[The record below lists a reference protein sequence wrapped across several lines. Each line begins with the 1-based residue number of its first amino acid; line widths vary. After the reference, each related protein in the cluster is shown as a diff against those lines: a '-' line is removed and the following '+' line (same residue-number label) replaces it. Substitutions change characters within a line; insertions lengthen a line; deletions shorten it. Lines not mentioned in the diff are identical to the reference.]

1 MNISFNWLKQFIDIP
16 VSAEETAQLLTD
28 IGLEVDGVER
38 VESVKGGLQGLVIGE
53 VLKKEKHP
61 DADRLSVT
69 EVNVGNE
76 VLQIV
81 CGASNVAAGQKVVVA
96 TDGTTIYPTNGEPFK
111 IKKSKIRGVESNGM
125 ICAEDE
131 IGLGTNH
138 DGIMVLDANAKV
150 GSLAK
155 DYFNMEEDYR
165 FEIGLTPN
173 RADAMSHLGVARDL
187 LAVMK
192 HKKIVSQSATL
203 NTKHQTLNNNS
214 QTPNTKLTVEVKNS
228 EACPRYCGITIEN
241 VEVKESPDWLKN
253 KLRSIGASPINNVVD
268 VTNYVLHALGQ
279 PLHAFDLDKITSEKV
294 VVKTCAENTAF
305 VTLDEQERKLSSSDL
320 MICNGDEPMCMA
332 GVFGGLHSGVSAST
346 KNIFLESAYFNP
358 TFVRKT
364 AKRHGLNTDAS
375 FRFERGID
383 PNITVDALNYAA
395 QLIAEVS
402 GGTVTGEV
410 VDIYPNKIENFNV
423 KFRLSQLRKIS
434 GIDISE
440 QDVKNILSSLE
451 INIVS
456 QEDDVMELDV
466 PAYRVDVHRE
476 VDVIEDIIRIYGLNE
491 VPVPEKVNA
500 SLSFAEKPSKTE
512 IENIIAD
519 TLVANG
525 FSEAMSN
532 SLASS
537 KHIELKGHAFK
548 SEHNVGILN
557 PLSSD
562 LDVLRQTILFNALEA
577 VAHNQNRKV
586 EDVKLFE
593 FGNVYAKYAEKY
605 VETQQLCIVLSGN
618 RHVERWNTPS
628 KEVSFFTLKGV
639 VELILNKLGI
649 NKNVAYKAVE
659 QGGIFSEGLS
669 IEIAKKK
676 VVQLGVVNADLLKA
690 FDVKKDVY
698 YAEFNWDVVFE
709 LLSMNKVKYTP
720 VSKYP
725 AVRRD
730 LSLLLDSTT
739 TFEQLQTIARKC
751 DNKLL
756 KEIDLFDVYEGKN
769 LEQGKKSYALS
780 FILQDETQTLTDKVI
795 DNVMQK
801 IQSAY
806 EKELGAKL
814 RS

>member
-16 VSAEETAQLLTD
+16 VSAEETSQLLTD
-28 IGLEVDGVER
+28 IGLEVDGLER
-38 VESVKGGLQGLVIGE
+38 IESIKGGLQGLVIGE

-76 VLQIV
+76 VVQIV

-96 TDGTTIYPTNGEPFK
+96 TDGTTIYPTSGEPFK

-138 DGIMVLDANAKV
+138 DGIMVLDAAAQV
-150 GSLAK
+150 GTLAK
-155 DYFNMEEDYR
+155 NYFNMEEDYR

-187 LAVMK
+187 LSVMK
-192 HKKIVSQSATL
+192 HKKIVSQNATL
-203 NTKHQTLNNNS
+203 NTKHQTLN
-214 QTPNTKLTVEVKNS
+214 TKHQSSINISVEVANQ

-268 VTNYVLHALGQ
+268 VTNYVLHELGQ
-279 PLHAFDLDKITSEKV
+279 PLHAFDLDKITSGKV
-294 VVKTCAENTAF
+294 VVKTCADNTYF
-305 VTLDEQERKLSSSDL
+305 VTLDGQERKLSSSDL
-320 MICNGDEPMCMA
+320 MICNGDEPMCIA
-332 GVFGGLHSGVSAST
+332 GVFGGLHSGVSAMT

-375 FRFERGID
+375 FQFERGID
-383 PNITVDALNYAA
+383 PNITVDALKRAA
-395 QLIAEVS
+395 LLITEVA
-402 GGTVTGEV
+402 GGNITGEV
-410 VDIYPNKIENFNV
+410 VDIYPTPIENF
-423 KFRLSQLRKIS
+423 KIDFRLSQLKKLS
-434 GIDISE
+434 GITISE
-440 QDVKNILSSLE
+440 QDVSNILTSLE
-451 INIVS
+451 INITAK
-456 QEDDVMELDV
+456 EDGMWQLEV
-466 PAYRVDVHRE
+466 PAYRVDVQRE
-476 VDVIEDIIRIYGLNE
+476 IDVIEDIIRIYGLNE
-491 VPVPEKVNA
+491 VPLPEKVNA
-500 SLSFAEKPSKTE
+500 SLSFADKPSKTE

-532 SLASS
+532 SLTTS
-537 KHIELKGHAFK
+537 KHTELKGHAFK

-618 RHVERWNTPS
+618 RHIERWNTPS

-649 NKNVAYKAVE
+649 NKNSSYKAVE

-739 TFEQLQTIARKC
+739 TFEQLQSIARKC
-751 DNKLL
+751 DTKIL

-801 IQSAY
+801 IQLAY

>member
-16 VSAEETAQLLTD
+16 VSAEETAQMLTD

-38 VESVKGGLQGLVIGE
+38 IESVKGGLQGLVIGE

-150 GSLAK
+150 GSFAK
-155 DYFNMEEDYR
+155 DYFNIEEDYR

-192 HKKIVSQSATL
+192 HKKIVSQNATL
-203 NTKHQTLNNNS
+203 NTKHQTLN
-214 QTPNTKLTVEVKNS
+214 TKHQSSINISVEVENL

-279 PLHAFDLDKITSEKV
+279 PLHAFDLDKITSGKV

-305 VTLDEQERKLSSSDL
+305 VTLDEHERKLSSSDL
-320 MICNGDEPMCMA
+320 IICNGDEPMCMA
-332 GVFGGLHSGVSAST
+332 GVFGGLHSGVSTST

-423 KFRLSQLRKIS
+423 SFRLSQLRKIS

-451 INIVS
+451 ITIIS

-466 PAYRVDVHRE
+466 PAYRVDVQRE
-476 VDVIEDIIRIYGLNE
+476 IDVIEDIIRIYGLNE

-500 SLSFAEKPSKTE
+500 SLSYADKYSKTT
-512 IENIIAD
+512 IENMLAD
-519 TLVANG
+519 VLVANG
-525 FSEAMSN
+525 FFEGMSN
-532 SLASS
+532 SLSS
-537 KHIELKGHAFK
+537 LKHTELKGQPFTTD
-548 SEHNVGILN
+548 HNVNILN
-557 PLSSD
+557 PLSTD
-562 LDVLRQTILFNALEA
+562 LGVMRQSMVFGALQA
-577 VAHNQNRKV
+577 VAYNHNRKQD
-586 EDVKLFE
+586 DVKLFE
-593 FGNVYAKYAEKY
+593 FGNVYANYNGTFNENYRLA
-605 VETQQLCIVLSGN
+605 IVVSGN
-618 RHVERWNTPS
+618 RYPERWNVPS
-628 KEVSFFTLKGV
+628 QAVSFYTLKGV
-639 VELILNKLGI
+639 VELLLNKMGI
-649 NKNVAYKAVE
+649 NKNINAKSLADNSIY
-659 QGGIFSEGLS
+659 QEGLS
-669 IEIAKKK
+669 IEINKKK
-676 VVQLGVVNADLLKA
+676 VAQLGSINADLLKA
-690 FDVKKDVY
+690 FDIKKEVL
-698 YAEFNWDVVFE
+698 YAELDMDVVME
-709 LLSMNKVKYTP
+709 LLSINKVKYKP

-756 KEIDLFDVYEGKN
+756 KEVDLFDVYEGKN

>member
-16 VSAEETAQLLTD
+16 VSAEETSKLLTD
-28 IGLEVDGVER
+28 IGLEVDGLER

-138 DGIMVLDANAKV
+138 DGIMVLDAAAQV
-150 GSLAK
+150 GALAK
-155 DYFNMEEDYR
+155 DYFNIEEDYC

-192 HKKIVSQSATL
+192 HKKLVSQNATL
-203 NTKHQTLNNNS
+203 NTKHQTLNTKH
-214 QTPNTKLTVEVKNS
+214 QKPNTKLSVEVANHD
-228 EACPRYCGITIEN
+228 ACPRYCGITIEG

-253 KLRSIGASPINNVVD
+253 KLRSIGATPINNVVD
-268 VTNYVLHALGQ
+268 VTNYVLHELGQ
-279 PLHAFDLDKITSEKV
+279 PLHAFDLDKITSGKV
-294 VVKTCAENTAF
+294 VVKTCADNTPF
-305 VTLDEQERKLSSSDL
+305 VTLDGQERKLSANDL
-320 MICNGDEPMCMA
+320 MICNDDEPMCIA
-332 GVFGGLHSGVSAST
+332 GVFGGLHSGVSAQT

-358 TFVRKT
+358 MFVRKT
-364 AKRHGLNTDAS
+364 AKRFGLNTDAS

-383 PNITVDALNYAA
+383 PNITVDALKRAA
-395 QLIAEVS
+395 LLIAEVA
-402 GGTVTGEV
+402 GGNITGDV
-410 VDIYPNKIENFNV
+410 VDIYPNKIENFKLDV
-423 KFRLSQLRKIS
+423 RLSQIKKLS
-434 GIDISE
+434 GIAISE

-451 INIVS
+451 IKILAH
-456 QEDDVMELDV
+456 EDDVFKLEV
-466 PAYRVDVHRE
+466 PAYRVDVQRE

-491 VPVPEKVNA
+491 VPLPEKINA
-500 SLSFAEKPSKTE
+500 SLSFAEKPSKE
-512 IENIIAD
+512 DVQNLVAD
-519 TLVANG
+519 ALVANG
-525 FSEAMSN
+525 FFEAMSN
-532 SLASS
+532 SLSSS
-537 KHIELKGHAFK
+537 KYSELKGHNFS
-548 SEHNVGILN
+548 SEHNVAILN
-557 PLSSD
+557 PLSAD
-562 LDVLRQTILFNALEA
+562 LDVLRQSIVFNALEA

-593 FGNVYAKYAEKY
+593 FGKVYAKYSEKL
-605 VETQQLCIVLSGN
+605 VETEQLTIVLSGN
-618 RHVERWNTPS
+618 RTTERWNTPS
-628 KEVSFFTLKGV
+628 KEVSFFTLKGA
-639 VELILNKLGI
+639 VELVLNKLGI
-649 NKNVAYKAVE
+649 NKNMSYKAIE

-676 VVQLGVVNADLLKA
+676 VVQLGVVNANLLKA

-698 YAEFNWDVVFE
+698 YAEFNWEVVME

-739 TFEQLQTIARKC
+739 TFEHLQAIARKC

-795 DNVMQK
+795 DGVMQK
-801 IQSAY
+801 IQQSY

>member
-1 MNISFNWLKQFIDIP
+1 MD
-16 VSAEETAQLLTD
+16 
-28 IGLEVDGVER
+28 
-38 VESVKGGLQGLVIGE
+38 
-53 VLKKEKHP
+53 
-61 DADRLSVT
+61 
-69 EVNVGNE
+69 
-76 VLQIV
+76 
-81 CGASNVAAGQKVVVA
+81 
-96 TDGTTIYPTNGEPFK
+96 
-111 IKKSKIRGVESNGM
+111 
-125 ICAEDE
+125 
-131 IGLGTNH
+131 
-138 DGIMVLDANAKV
+138 
-150 GSLAK
+150 
-155 DYFNMEEDYR
+155 
-165 FEIGLTPN
+165 
-173 RADAMSHLGVARDL
+173 
-187 LAVMK
+187 
-192 HKKIVSQSATL
+192 
-203 NTKHQTLNNNS
+203 
-214 QTPNTKLTVEVKNS
+214 
-228 EACPRYCGITIEN
+228 
-241 VEVKESPDWLKN
+241 
-253 KLRSIGASPINNVVD
+253 
-268 VTNYVLHALGQ
+268 
-279 PLHAFDLDKITSEKV
+279 
-294 VVKTCAENTAF
+294 
-305 VTLDEQERKLSSSDL
+305 
-320 MICNGDEPMCMA
+320 
-332 GVFGGLHSGVSAST
+332 
-346 KNIFLESAYFNP
+346 
-358 TFVRKT
+358 
-364 AKRHGLNTDAS
+364 
-375 FRFERGID
+375 
-383 PNITVDALNYAA
+383 
-395 QLIAEVS
+395 
-402 GGTVTGEV
+402 
-410 VDIYPNKIENFNV
+410 
-423 KFRLSQLRKIS
+423 
-434 GIDISE
+434 
-440 QDVKNILSSLE
+440 
-451 INIVS
+451 
-456 QEDDVMELDV
+456 
-466 PAYRVDVHRE
+466 
-476 VDVIEDIIRIYGLNE
+476 LNE

-618 RHVERWNTPS
+618 RHIERWNTPS

-649 NKNVAYKAVE
+649 HKNVAYKAVE

-690 FDVKKDVY
+690 FDVRKDVY

-709 LLSMNKVKYTP
+709 LLSMNNVKYTP

>member
-1 MNISFNWLKQFIDIP
+1 
-16 VSAEETAQLLTD
+16 
-28 IGLEVDGVER
+28 
-38 VESVKGGLQGLVIGE
+38 
-53 VLKKEKHP
+53 
-61 DADRLSVT
+61 
-69 EVNVGNE
+69 
-76 VLQIV
+76 
-81 CGASNVAAGQKVVVA
+81 VAN
-96 TDGTTIYPTNGEPFK
+96 P
-111 IKKSKIRGVESNGM
+111 S
-125 ICAEDE
+125 
-131 IGLGTNH
+131 
-138 DGIMVLDANAKV
+138 
-150 GSLAK
+150 
-155 DYFNMEEDYR
+155 
-165 FEIGLTPN
+165 
-173 RADAMSHLGVARDL
+173 
-187 LAVMK
+187 
-192 HKKIVSQSATL
+192 
-203 NTKHQTLNNNS
+203 
-214 QTPNTKLTVEVKNS
+214 
-228 EACPRYCGITIEN
+228 ACPRYCGITIEN

-279 PLHAFDLDKITSEKV
+279 PLHAFDLDKITSGKV

-423 KFRLSQLRKIS
+423 SFRLSQLRKIS

-451 INIVS
+451 INIIS

-466 PAYRVDVHRE
+466 PAYRVDVQRE
-476 VDVIEDIIRIYGLNE
+476 IDVIEDIIRISGLNE

-537 KHIELKGHAFK
+537 KHTELKGHAFK

-605 VETQQLCIVLSGN
+605 IETQQLCIVLSGN
-618 RHVERWNTPS
+618 RHIERWNTPS

-649 NKNVAYKAVE
+649 HKNVAYKAVE

-690 FDVKKDVY
+690 FDVRKDVY